1 MTHSWLQYISNEPLD
16 FFKLASSLF
25 IFSFQNKKIEYIFI
39 SSKNNCYLQKEHK
52 LLGDE
57 TNIEPS
63 KYGYYSGVYPFW
75 FKVNL

>member
-1 MTHSWLQYISNEPLD
+1 MTHSLFKYNANEPLG

-25 IFSFQNKKIEYIFI
+25 IFSSPKKYIEYIFI
-39 SSKNNCYLQKEHK
+39 YIKNNCYLQKACK

-63 KYGYYSGVYPFW
+63 KYGYYLGVYSFW
-75 FKVNL
+75 FK